1 VPDRRATIAGA
12 AGTPLRPVFFR
23 TGQTPIVLAC
33 VFFLAL
39 LAVSMTGCGGGG
51 GGDGGDADPLAPEIG
66 AQVDGFVAAVNSEN
80 IIGST
85 GASAMYYIDS
95 NIQYFRAGENT
106 SFPSYSAFRDHLQ
119 DFVASASNIQ
129 LSIDDRE
136 FTSDGETWVL
146 CAGTLNC
153 SWTDSTGNG
162 RALSEPVQIEWVRFE
177 RWGIKTLSR
186 HNMTGLQFPPAP

>member
-1 VPDRRATIAGA
+1 M
-12 AGTPLRPVFFR
+12 FFR
-23 TGQTPIVLAC
+23 AGSRSVVPAC
-33 VFFLAL
+33 VFL
-39 LAVSMTGCGGGG
+39 LVLLVVSLTGCGGGG

-80 IIGST
+80 VIGST
-85 GASAMYYIDS
+85 GASAMYYVDS
-95 NIQYFRAGENT
+95 NVQYYRAGVNT
-106 SFPSYSAFRDHLQ
+106 ILLDYSAFRDYLQ

-136 FTSDGETWVL
+136 YTSNGETWAL

-162 RALSEPVQIEWVRFE
+162 RTLSEPVQIEWEWLE

-186 HNMTGLQFPPAP
+186 HSTIGLQFPPAP

>member
-1 VPDRRATIAGA
+1 M
-12 AGTPLRPVFFR
+12 
-23 TGQTPIVLAC
+23 LAC
-33 VFFLAL
+33 VLFLAL
-39 LAVSMTGCGGGG
+39 LTVFMTGCGGGG
-51 GGDGGDADPLAPEIG
+51 GGDGGDADPLSPEIG

-95 NIQYFRAGENT
+95 NIQYFRAGVNT
-106 SFPSYSAFRDHLQ
+106 SVSNYSAFRDYLQ
-119 DFVASASNIQ
+119 NFVASASNIH
-129 LSIDDRE
+129 LSIDNRE
-136 FTSDGETWVL
+136 FTSNGETWAL

-162 RALSEPVQIEWVRFE
+162 RTLSEPVQIEWVWLE

-186 HNMTGLQFPPAP
+186 HSTTGLQFPPAP